1 MGGTRGRV
9 CPGPSA
15 QPPGSAPG
23 TEETLEEQMDNYL
36 RAMHVMVLSLAFFFF
51 KNFFFFQ

>member
-36 RAMHVMVLSLAFFFF
+36 SAMHVMVLSLAFFFF
-51 KNFFFFQ
+51 